1 MTISTAAAGRGVV
14 ALLAAAS
21 LFGAP
26 AAAAD
31 RLPSFADVLARVEP
45 AVVNIATVARAS
57 EEGEPET
64 MQDFLHRF
72 FGEPPAVNRSLGSG
86 FIISPDGDI
95 VTNNHVVKGAEKIRV
110 RMATEEEFDAKLV
123 GSDDKTDIAVLH
135 VKVPRPLPTLPL
147 GDSEALKV
155 GDWVVAIGNPFGL
168 TQTATAGIV
177 SAKGRFLGAGPYDD
191 FIQTDASINP
201 GNSGG
206 PLVDQ
211 DGRVVGINAAI
222 VSPAGGN
229 VGIGFAVPIAL
240 ARWVVDQLREHGAV
254 VRGWV
259 GVALVADVTPGGPA
273 AKAGIARGDVIVR
286 WGDRR
291 VQHSRELPLMVALT
305 APGTRVPVTIM
316 REGQERTVDVAVERM
331 PAEGRRESRAA
342 PHGGGLEGWGLAVEP
357 LGPDQARRLGL
368 KAGTGVVV
376 TDVADGSPADEAG
389 LEPGDVIVEANRRP
403 VRSAGDLGRALA
415 AGRQRALLLVRR
427 NGASI
432 FIEMER

>member
-1 MTISTAAAGRGVV
+1 
-14 ALLAAAS
+14 
-21 LFGAP
+21 
-26 AAAAD
+26 
-31 RLPSFADVLARVEP
+31 
-45 AVVNIATVARAS
+45 
-57 EEGEPET
+57 
-64 MQDFLHRF
+64 
-72 FGEPPAVNRSLGSG
+72 
-86 FIISPDGDI
+86 
-95 VTNNHVVKGAEKIRV
+95 
-110 RMATEEEFDAKLV
+110 
-123 GSDDKTDIAVLH
+123 
-135 VKVPRPLPTLPL
+135 
-147 GDSEALKV
+147 LKV

-229 VGIGFAVPIAL
+229 VGIGFAVPVAL
-240 ARWVVDQLREHGAV
+240 ARWVVDQIREHGAV

-259 GVALVADVTPGGPA
+259 GVAIQAVTPDLARSFGLHGAEGALVADVTPGGPA